1 MLRESGP
8 RADLCAHQSDAQ
20 MARLRSNLVEEAAS
34 IKKSEQARKQRELK
48 KYGKEIQHEKLKQ
61 RLQDKKGLDERL
73 RGVKRK
79 RKDGAEIGGDDDGDF
94 DVALDD
100 AIEGK
105 SGKAGKDSRGGKDPR
120 VRIAAGVLSAPLI
133 PTSRCHVM
141 HETPSTGWAV
151 VASAARRT
159 RVNPRTISTSKRARA
174 DPEVPRAPK
183 VNPIAPASRG
193 VTTGDESEES
203 SVYQVARSGSF
214 VLYRYSS
221 SDVYHSSDVLHFIF

>member
-1 MLRESGP
+1 
-8 RADLCAHQSDAQ
+8 

-61 RLQDKKGLDERL
+61 RLLDKKGLDERL

-105 SGKAGKDSRGGKDPR
+105 SSKAGKDGRGGKEAR
-120 VRIAAGVLSAPLI
+120 VGLDV
-133 PTSRCHVM
+133 
-141 HETPSTGWAV
+141 
-151 VASAARRT
+151 
-159 RVNPRTISTSKRARA
+159 
-174 DPEVPRAPK
+174 
-183 VNPIAPASRG
+183 
-193 VTTGDESEES
+193 
-203 SVYQVARSGSF
+203 RS
-214 VLYRYSS
+214 
-221 SDVYHSSDVLHFIF
+221 

>member
-1 MLRESGP
+1 MLWESGP
-8 RADLCAHQSDAQ
+8 RADLCALQSDAQ

-61 RLQDKKGLDERL
+61 RMQDKKGLDERL

-105 SGKAGKDSRGGKDPR
+105 GGKDSRGGKDPR
-120 VRIAAGVLSAPLI
+120 VRIAAGGVSAPLI
-133 PTSRCHVM
+133 PSPRCHVM
-141 HETPSTGWAV
+141 HETPSTEWAV

-159 RVNPRTISTSKRARA
+159 RVNPRTTSTSKRARV
-174 DPEVPRAPK
+174 DPEVPRAARVSPT
-183 VNPIAPASRG
+183 VRASRG

-203 SVYQVARSGSF
+203 SVYNLLDQSPLCCIVIHPQMSITVRM
-214 VLYRYSS
+214 
-221 SDVYHSSDVLHFIF
+221 

>member
-1 MLRESGP
+1 
-8 RADLCAHQSDAQ
+8 

-61 RLQDKKGLDERL
+61 RQQDKKGLDERL

-79 RKDGAEIGGDDDGDF
+79 RKDGAEIGGDGAEF

-105 SGKAGKDSRGGKDPR
+105 GGKAGKDGKDGKDSRAGKDPR
-120 VRIAAGVLSAPLI
+120 VRIWPRPTVIAAHFAP
-133 PTSRCHVM
+133 RCPVM
-141 HETPSTGWAV
+141 LETRNTEWAV

-159 RVNPRTISTSKRARA
+159 IVNPQTTSTSRRARVDLVA
-174 DPEVPRAPK
+174 PRVTRASLI
-183 VNPIAPASRG
+183 VRASRG
-193 VTTGDESEES
+193 ETTGDKRVESCWS
-203 SVYQVARSGSF
+203 TRLRLIKFSF
-214 VLYRYSS
+214 VVSLFT
-221 SDVYHSSDVLHFIF
+221 LI